1 MELNFS
7 DLSAE
12 EKDKYLQFLVSNN
25 IVFEEEK
32 ENSNFVA
39 TIKFTQKSEE
49 EIPKSKKQ
57 VDNSKNH
64 SGDPFAVAGSFTGRM
79 NGGRNKD
86 RKELKEIQN
95 TYGLKFLKIFLFY
108 SKQIFL

>member
-1 MELNFS
+1 MKSNKPMELKFS

-25 IVFEEEK
+25 IIFEEEK

-39 TIKFTQKSEE
+39 TIKFTQKTEE

-57 VDNSKNH
+57 VDNNKNH
-64 SGDPFAVAGSFTGRM
+64 AGDHFAVAGSFTSRM
-79 NGGRNKD
+79 NVGKNKD

-95 TYGLKFLKIFLFY
+95 TYGIKF
-108 SKQIFL
+108 